1 MAAEVLQENLPVK
14 FWLIEEGWE
23 PGDKAAC
30 QILQAIEARGQKISW
45 VKRGLLKNAVDTKTP
60 QGIAA
65 VFRPPQWNEGQL
77 SEKAGP
83 LVLLDQIQD
92 PGNLGTIARASE
104 GAGVAGI
111 LLAKGSADP
120 GNSKALRASAGS
132 LLRMPA
138 LVVENPIR
146 TAKEAG
152 LKIIATAGDA
162 EKSYSDADL
171 TEPFAL
177 LLGQEGSGLK
187 KSTVDAADLVVKIP
201 TQGRL
206 ESLNVATAASVIL
219 FEAARQRRKKLS
231 GPESVFE
238 GA

>member
-14 FWLIEEGWE
+14 FWLIEEGWGG

-45 VKRGLLKNAVDTKTP
+45 VKRGLLKTAVDTKTP

-77 SEKAGP
+77 SEKTGP
-83 LVLLDQIQD
+83 LVLLEQIQD

-120 GNSKALRASAGS
+120 GNPKALRASAGS

-138 LVVENPIR
+138 LIVENPIR
-146 TAKEAG
+146 TAKEARFR
-152 LKIIATAGDA
+152 IIATAGDA

-171 TEPFAL
+171 TGPFAL

-231 GPESVFE
+231 GPESVF
-238 GA
+238 